1 MDAKQRAQFIN
12 AQGGQTAGGDAAVKI
27 CPKCHAEVKGKF
39 CTKCG
44 TKYEAP
50 AKQEEP
56 AKAAEPVKAAEP
68 FKPTEPVKAAE
79 PVNAPVS
86 SSPFA
91 AVAEDTKKEEKKP
104 QAAAPAGRRGMAFQ
118 AISQPEP
125 EVPEEESALAK
136 GLPEWNIE
144 PPQVVVRRKRR

>member
-44 TKYEAP
+44 TRYEAP
-50 AKQEEP
+50 
-56 AKAAEPVKAAEP
+56 AAEPVKPAEPIKPAAEP
-68 FKPTEPVKAAE
+68 FKPAEPVKPAAE
-79 PVNAPVS
+79 PFKPAEPVK
-86 SSPFA
+86 P
-91 AVAEDTKKEEKKP
+91 VAEPFKLAKP
-104 QAAAPAGRRGMAFQ
+104 VKQ
-118 AISQPEP
+118 EP
-125 EVPEEESALAK
+125 EIPEEESALAK